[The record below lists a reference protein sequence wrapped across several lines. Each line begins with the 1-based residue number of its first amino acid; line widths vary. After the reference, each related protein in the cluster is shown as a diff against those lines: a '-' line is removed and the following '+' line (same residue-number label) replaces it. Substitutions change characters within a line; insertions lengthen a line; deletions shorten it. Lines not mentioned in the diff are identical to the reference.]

1 VKNVIVARCWVRALA
16 VIAATAAVSLAASRA
31 QAEQED
37 LAALLKDY
45 KVVTE
50 DGRQTVELSL
60 SQVLNLGLQRST
72 SLQSTRVGEEIA
84 ASAIAGA
91 QDRNHPQLLNSA
103 SYGRTINAVPQFG
116 GQRTDS
122 TTLSSTL
129 SKKLDSGVD
138 VAAIVSETSVSGDTF
153 GIDSAGNT
161 SGFSGSKA
169 FDFSALTA
177 QVTIPIFQD
186 FGDVNDVPVRL
197 AEIGFRT
204 SQNNTRQA
212 RLGLL
217 RQVSTTYWDLVG
229 VRESIKVAQDAV
241 KLSDQ
246 LLKDNQA
253 RLQAGVLSPADV
265 KVSESQLAQDRA
277 NLLDV
282 QVQAQRIEDQVRAA
296 LNLDALPYGL
306 KPVEEPKLRQG
317 SFDLKT
323 LLDKS
328 LKYDPALANLESALA
343 RNGFE
348 QQQAD
353 NLDKT
358 NLDVGLKYTF
368 NGYGGD
374 FGGATGN
381 LTQTDLSG
389 YGATLTW
396 TVPLFD
402 TTSKETIRQKKLER
416 MQIELQSASR
426 RSEITVQAQ
435 AAKRLL
441 SLAEENVKT
450 ARVAVSLQNE
460 LLQNEI
466 ERLRLGESTSFR
478 VAQVQQDFNQAR
490 QTEILARIGYEKIF
504 LDVLLLTGDIYS
516 QYQLPPEQN

>member
-1 VKNVIVARCWVRALA
+1 VKSLNHAPGLAGALA
-16 VIAATAAVSLAASRA
+16 AAAIAAFSAPPAA
-31 QAEQED
+31 AENED

-50 DGRQTVELSL
+50 DGRQTVELTL

-72 SLQSTRVGEEIA
+72 SLQATRVGEDIA
-84 ASAIAGA
+84 ASAITGA
-91 QDRNHPQLLNSA
+91 RDRNHPQLVNSA
-103 SYGRTINAVPQFG
+103 AYGRAINAIPQFG

-129 SKKLDSGVD
+129 SKKLDNGID
-138 VAAIVSETSVSGDTF
+138 LAAILSETSVSGDTF
-153 GIDSAGNT
+153 AIDSSGET
-161 SGFSGSKA
+161 SA
-169 FDFSALTA
+169 FGGGKSFDSSALTA
-177 QVTIPIFQD
+177 QVTIPFFQD
-186 FGDVNDVPVRL
+186 AGDVNDVPVRL
-197 AEIGFRT
+197 AEVDLKT
-204 SQNNTRQA
+204 SANNTREA
-212 RLGLL
+212 RLALL

-229 VRESIKVAQDAV
+229 IRESIKVEQDAV
-241 KLSDQ
+241 KLSEQ

-306 KPVEEPKLRQG
+306 KPVEEPVLRQG

-328 LKYDPALANLESALA
+328 LQYDPALANLQAALA
-343 RNGFE
+343 RNSFE

-358 NLDVGLKYTF
+358 NLDLALKYTF

-374 FGGATGN
+374 PSGATGN

-402 TTSKETIRQKKLER
+402 TTTAQTIRRKKLER
-416 MQIELQSASR
+416 VRIELQTASR

-441 SLAEENVKT
+441 SLAEQNVKT
-450 ARVAVSLQNE
+450 ARIAVSLQNE

-516 QYQLPPEQN
+516 QYQLPPEQH